1 MIFVSMENTNLLART
16 SCYRIY
22 EPPEENEGFSNLFS
36 DELSENRPLSRRRD
50 SNAQRTIP
58 PPVSNSIPRS
68 VRHNNDTT
76 STSFSSNPFPLLDLD
91 DNSTPL
97 PRRTIMPPE
106 TSGFKVTTTCE
117 SPSSDE
123 EEPSSAATLADL
135 YRRDHF
141 PPAYDI
147 DPPDE
152 ELQDDLD
159 QAMLRAR
166 ELGLPTSHRH
176 RRRRRGKP
184 SRIEAMLPP
193 GSCNTDPEAQRIL
206 PPHAKFFI
214 QREKSVV
221 SVKFDPPV

>member
-1 MIFVSMENTNLLART
+1 MIFVSMESTNLLSRT
-16 SCYRIY
+16 SCYRMY
-22 EPPEENEGFSNLFS
+22 EPHEDNEEFSNLFS

-50 SNAQRTIP
+50 SNAHRTIP
-58 PPVSNSIPRS
+58 PPVSNSVPRS

-76 STSFSSNPFPLLDLD
+76 STSVSSNPDPLLHLYD
-91 DNSTPL
+91 DSSPPPRTMTP
-97 PRRTIMPPE
+97 PDTP
-106 TSGFKVTTTCE
+106 GFKVTTTCD

-141 PPAYDI
+141 PPAYHI

-152 ELQDDLD
+152 DSQDDLD
-159 QAMLRAR
+159 QAMQRAR
-166 ELGLPTSHRH
+166 ELGLPSSHRH

-184 SRIEAMLPP
+184 SRIEAVLPP
-193 GSCNTDPEAQRIL
+193 GSNNVDKEAQRVL
-206 PPHAKFFI
+206 PFHARFFI

>member
-1 MIFVSMENTNLLART
+1 MIFVSMESTNLLART
-16 SCYRIY
+16 SCYRMY
-22 EPPEENEGFSNLFS
+22 EPPEDDEEFINFIS

-50 SNAQRTIP
+50 SNAHRTIP
-58 PPVSNSIPRS
+58 PPISNSVPRS

-76 STSFSSNPFPLLDLD
+76 STSFSSNPSPLLDLD
-91 DNSTPL
+91 SDSVL
-97 PRRTIMPPE
+97 PPRTITPSE
-106 TSGFKVTTTCE
+106 TSGFKVTTTCD

-141 PPAYDI
+141 PPAYHI
-147 DPPDE
+147 EPPDE

-193 GSCNTDPEAQRIL
+193 GSSNTDTEAQRIL

-221 SVKFDPPV
+221 SVKFEPPV

>member
-1 MIFVSMENTNLLART
+1 MIFVSMESTNLLART
-16 SCYRIY
+16 SCYRMY
-22 EPPEENEGFSNLFS
+22 EPHEDNEDFSNIFF

-50 SNAQRTIP
+50 SNAHRTIP
-58 PPVSNSIPRS
+58 PPVSNSVPRS

-76 STSFSSNPFPLLDLD
+76 STSVSSNPYPLLDLD
-91 DNSTPL
+91 DDSSP
-97 PRRTIMPPE
+97 PPPRTITPPD
-106 TSGFKVTTTCE
+106 TPGFKVTTTCD

-141 PPAYDI
+141 PPAYHI

-152 ELQDDLD
+152 ESQDDLD
-159 QAMLRAR
+159 QAMQRAR
-166 ELGLPTSHRH
+166 ELGLPSSHRH

-184 SRIEAMLPP
+184 SRIEAVLPP
-193 GSCNTDPEAQRIL
+193 GSSNPDTQALRVL
-206 PPHAKFFI
+206 PFHARFFI

>member
-1 MIFVSMENTNLLART
+1 MIFVSMESTNLLART
-16 SCYRIY
+16 SCYRMY
-22 EPPEENEGFSNLFS
+22 EPHEDNEDFSNIFS

-50 SNAQRTIP
+50 SNAHRTIP
-58 PPVSNSIPRS
+58 PPVSNSVPRS

-76 STSFSSNPFPLLDLD
+76 STSVSSNPYPLLDLD
-91 DNSTPL
+91 DDSSP
-97 PRRTIMPPE
+97 PPPRTITPPD
-106 TSGFKVTTTCE
+106 TPGFKVTTTCD

-141 PPAYDI
+141 PPAYNI

-152 ELQDDLD
+152 ESQDDLD
-159 QAMLRAR
+159 QAMQRAR
-166 ELGLPTSHRH
+166 ELGLPSSHRH

-184 SRIEAMLPP
+184 SRIEAVLLP
-193 GSCNTDPEAQRIL
+193 GSSNPDTQALRVL
-206 PPHAKFFI
+206 PFHARFFI

>member
-1 MIFVSMENTNLLART
+1 MIFVSMESTNLLACT
-16 SCYRIY
+16 SCYRMY
-22 EPPEENEGFSNLFS
+22 DPHEDNEEFSNLFS

-50 SNAQRTIP
+50 SNAHRTIP

-76 STSFSSNPFPLLDLD
+76 STSVSSNPDPLLHLSD
-91 DNSTPL
+91 DSSPPPRTMTP
-97 PRRTIMPPE
+97 PDTP
-106 TSGFKVTTTCE
+106 GFKVTTTCD

-141 PPAYDI
+141 PPAYHI

-152 ELQDDLD
+152 DSQDDLD
-159 QAMLRAR
+159 QAMQRAR
-166 ELGLPTSHRH
+166 ELGLPSSHRH

-184 SRIEAMLPP
+184 SRIEAVLPP
-193 GSCNTDPEAQRIL
+193 GSKNADKEAQRVL
-206 PPHAKFFI
+206 PFHARFFI

>member
-1 MIFVSMENTNLLART
+1 MIFVSMESTNLLART
-16 SCYRIY
+16 SCYRMY
-22 EPPEENEGFSNLFS
+22 EPHEDNEESSNLFS

-50 SNAQRTIP
+50 SSAHRTIP
-58 PPVSNSIPRS
+58 PPVSNSVPRS

-76 STSFSSNPFPLLDLD
+76 STSVSSNPDPILHFYD
-91 DNSTPL
+91 DSSPPPRTMTP
-97 PRRTIMPPE
+97 PDTP
-106 TSGFKVTTTCE
+106 GFKVTTTCD

-141 PPAYDI
+141 PPAYHI
-147 DPPDE
+147 DPPNEDS
-152 ELQDDLD
+152 QDDLD
-159 QAMLRAR
+159 QAMQRAR
-166 ELGLPTSHRH
+166 ELGLPSSHRH

-184 SRIEAMLPP
+184 SRIEAVLPP
-193 GSCNTDPEAQRIL
+193 GSNNADKEAQMVL
-206 PPHAKFFI
+206 PFHARFFI

>member
-1 MIFVSMENTNLLART
+1 MIFVSMESTNLLART
-16 SCYRIY
+16 SCYRMY
-22 EPPEENEGFSNLFS
+22 EPNEDNEEFSNLFS

-50 SNAQRTIP
+50 SNAHRTIP
-58 PPVSNSIPRS
+58 PPVSNSVPRS

-76 STSFSSNPFPLLDLD
+76 STSVSSNPDPILHLYD
-91 DNSTPL
+91 DSSPPPRTMTP
-97 PRRTIMPPE
+97 PDTP
-106 TSGFKVTTTCE
+106 GFKVTTTCE

-141 PPAYDI
+141 PPAYHI

-152 ELQDDLD
+152 DSQDDLD
-159 QAMLRAR
+159 QAMQRAR
-166 ELGLPTSHRH
+166 ELGLPSSHRH

-184 SRIEAMLPP
+184 SRIEAVLPP
-193 GSCNTDPEAQRIL
+193 GSNNADKEAQMVL
-206 PPHAKFFI
+206 PFHARFFI

>member
-1 MIFVSMENTNLLART
+1 M
-16 SCYRIY
+16 Y
-22 EPPEENEGFSNLFS
+22 EPHEDNEDFSNIFF

-50 SNAQRTIP
+50 SNAHRTIP
-58 PPVSNSIPRS
+58 PPVSNSVPRS

-76 STSFSSNPFPLLDLD
+76 STSVSSNPYPLLGLD
-91 DNSTPL
+91 DDSSP
-97 PRRTIMPPE
+97 PPPRTITPPD
-106 TSGFKVTTTCE
+106 TPGFKVTTTCD

-141 PPAYDI
+141 PPAYHI

-152 ELQDDLD
+152 ESQDDLD
-159 QAMLRAR
+159 QAMQRAR
-166 ELGLPTSHRH
+166 ELGLPSSHRH

-184 SRIEAMLPP
+184 SRIEAVLPP
-193 GSCNTDPEAQRIL
+193 GSSNPDTQALRVL
-206 PPHAKFFI
+206 PFHARFFI

>member
-1 MIFVSMENTNLLART
+1 MIFVSMESSNLLART
-16 SCYRIY
+16 SCYRMY
-22 EPPEENEGFSNLFS
+22 EPDDDNEECSNLFS
-36 DELSENRPLSRRRD
+36 AELNENRPLSRRRD
-50 SNAQRTIP
+50 SNAHRTIP
-58 PPVSNSIPRS
+58 PPISNSIPRS

-91 DNSTPL
+91 DDSTP
-97 PRRTIMPPE
+97 PPPRTIMPPE
-106 TSGFKVTTTCE
+106 TSGFKVTTTCD

-123 EEPSSAATLADL
+123 EETSSPATLADL
-135 YRRDHF
+135 SRRDHF
-141 PPAYDI
+141 PPAYHI
-147 DPPDE
+147 VPPDE

-159 QAMLRAR
+159 QAMQRAR
-166 ELGLPTSHRH
+166 ELGLPSSHRH

-184 SRIEAMLPP
+184 SRIEAVLPP
-193 GSCNTDPEAQRIL
+193 GSSDTDTEVQRVL

>member
-1 MIFVSMENTNLLART
+1 MIFVSMESTNLLART
-16 SCYRIY
+16 SCYRMY
-22 EPPEENEGFSNLFS
+22 EPPEDNEEFSNLFS

-50 SNAQRTIP
+50 SNAHRTIP

-91 DNSTPL
+91 DDSTP
-97 PRRTIMPPE
+97 PPPRTITPPE
-106 TSGFKVTTTCE
+106 TSGFKVTTTCD

-141 PPAYDI
+141 PPAYHI

-159 QAMLRAR
+159 QAMQRAR

-193 GSCNTDPEAQRIL
+193 GSSNTDTEAQRVL